1 MKTLLPL
8 TKVQLLHRE
17 TDNYNKELLIH
28 RAIPRLYIILLPYA
42 YDNVTRIR
50 PYHLVLALNLP
61 FELGG
66 KVLELELYAKKG
78 EST

>member
-17 TDNYNKELLIH
+17 TDNYNKELFIH
-28 RAIPRLYIILLPYA
+28 RAIPGLYIILLPYA
-42 YDNVTRIR
+42 YDNVTGIR
-50 PYHLVLALNLP
+50 PYHLVLTLNPP
-61 FELGG
+61 FELG
-66 KVLELELYAKKG
+66 KLLELELYAKKR